1 MCLPLRLRNDAFL
14 GTNASAKWTSVL
26 THDMGLAPFTELA
39 STERS
44 YCGDNLEWHHHGF
57 WLLSWELYQ
66 SPCNTKIVV
75 NFYGLQI
82 LTKNPKYETE
92 CIKIKQQVTLYKTG
106 RKSHQVCIGRY
117 LLFNE
122 GLLNFRG
129 MQNREVLTL
138 ILLLKDLKW

>member
-1 MCLPLRLRNDAFL
+1 
-14 GTNASAKWTSVL
+14 
-26 THDMGLAPFTELA
+26 
-39 STERS
+39 
-44 YCGDNLEWHHHGF
+44 
-57 WLLSWELYQ
+57 
-66 SPCNTKIVV
+66 V